1 MKAVPYLSMAA
12 LLMSFG
18 VTSGIADSG
27 SPRVAGIIDTG
38 HSRIAMVELADG
50 STRLVREGDDL
61 GQGKVVEIT
70 PDGIRL
76 ALADGEQLLRLGGSF
91 SSGAEPRNLD
101 EMTRAA
107 LLQEVRRAS
116 GATKSATAGEPEA
129 KAEAAPSNLNSIL
142 GLPPSATITSIND
155 RPVGSAGQA
164 LNVFED
170 ALLGEGGIMVAVS
183 GVEGTKQ
190 VYLHPLDPPPVE
202 PVGDAAAKQ

>member
-12 LLMSFG
+12 LLMCFG

-38 HSRIAMVELADG
+38 QSRIAMVELADG

-91 SSGAEPRNLD
+91 PSGAEPRDLN
-101 EMTRAA
+101 EMTRTA

-116 GATKSATAGEPEA
+116 GATKSATAGEPQA
-129 KAEAAPSNLNSIL
+129 KAAPSNLNSIL

-155 RPVGSAGQA
+155 RPVRSAGQA
-164 LNVFED
+164 LNVFES

-183 GVEGTKQ
+183 GAEGTKQ